1 MFWASENSVGP
12 VTFYLNWPCWLVES
26 LVLSLPLTSEAYSSG
41 TPGFALQCAL
51 LFERSTWMALLVYRF
66 CPRGYS

>member
-26 LVLSLPLTSEAYSSG
+26 LVLSLPLHYTVWDLNEQFSVEPQISDMKYKTA
-41 TPGFALQCAL
+41 
-51 LFERSTWMALLVYRF
+51 
-66 CPRGYS
+66 